1 MKRRTL
7 VRIISFS
14 LSGVIIASGI
24 ATLGWRQA
32 FGYRQVMEN
41 GYQRAFSELCS
52 SVSNIDFALQKGLY
66 SNSPVML
73 ASLSS
78 EIFRVSASA
87 SNALAELPF
96 TDLRLNQ
103 TAKFISQVGDYSYA
117 LSKRAAGRDSFTDE
131 DRKTLLQLSGI
142 ATDLN
147 QSLEQLSNEINDRK
161 LRFNEIIKAEKKLD
175 EAEENNKMDGIA
187 GTFLNLEQELKEFPT
202 LIYDGP
208 FSEHILQK
216 KPAFL
221 EGRSEI
227 SVEYA
232 RQVASKFLKI
242 PVEQIAPD
250 GETADNRIPAYSFK
264 SERGNGVLNI
274 DVTKVGGIVLN
285 LIDSCEAER
294 ADITPEQAIKKAKA
308 FLAEQ
313 GYGEMRPS
321 YHTSHYNRIEINFA
335 AVQGGILLYPDL
347 IQVGV
352 ALDNGNIC
360 NFKAYGYIM
369 NHKPRTIPFFKVSA
383 KEARENIAPGLTV
396 LSQKL
401 ALIPTAGEREYVAHE
416 LKCKAQ
422 NGTSVLI
429 YIDVESGNEV
439 SIMLLREDESG
450 TLAV

>member
-14 LSGVIIASGI
+14 LSGVIIAFGI
-24 ATLGWRQA
+24 ATLGWWQA
-32 FGYRQVMEN
+32 FGYRQIMEN
-41 GYQRAFSELCS
+41 GYQRAFFELCS
-52 SVSNIDFALQKGLY
+52 SISGIDFALQKGLY

-78 EIFRVSASA
+78 EIFRESASA

-96 TDLRLNQ
+96 SDLRLNQ

-117 LSKRAAGRDSFTDE
+117 LSKRAAGRDSLTDE
-131 DRKTLLQLSGI
+131 DRKTLIKLSDI
-142 ATDLN
+142 ATGLN
-147 QSLEQLSNEINDRK
+147 QGLEQLSNEIHDRS
-161 LRFNEIIKAEKKLD
+161 LRFNEIIKAEKQLD
-175 EAEENNKMDGIA
+175 EAEENNKTDGIA

-208 FSEHILQK
+208 FSEHILRK

-242 PVEQIAPD
+242 PVEQIATD

-264 SERGNGVLNI
+264 TNRDNDILNI
-274 DVTKVGGIVLN
+274 DVTKVGGIVLS
-285 LIDSCEAER
+285 LIDSCEAEKSN
-294 ADITPEQAIKKAKA
+294 ITTEQAINKAKA

-335 AVQGGILLYPDL
+335 AVSGDILLYTDL

-352 ALDNGNIC
+352 SLDNGNIC

-383 KEARENIAPGLTV
+383 QEARQSVAPGLTV
-396 LSQKL
+396 LSQNL
-401 ALIPTAGEREYVAHE
+401 ALIPTAGEREYVTHE
-416 LKCKAQ
+416 LKCRAQ
-422 NGTSVLI
+422 NGTTVLV
-429 YIDVESGNEV
+429 YIDVETGDEV
-439 SIMLLREDESG
+439 SIMLLREDENG